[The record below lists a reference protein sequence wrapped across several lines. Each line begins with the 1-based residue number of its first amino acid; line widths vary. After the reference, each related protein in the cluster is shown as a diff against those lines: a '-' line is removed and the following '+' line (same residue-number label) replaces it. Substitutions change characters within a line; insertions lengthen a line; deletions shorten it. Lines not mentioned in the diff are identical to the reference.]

1 MKKSKR
7 FIPATL
13 LVILLVGMS
22 ACSHTSD
29 KTTATKNQSESDNIS
44 ESTDDSTESNDSSTD
59 NTVKSDDS
67 VNTSNK
73 LNETIQEDKTSKIEG
88 RRNEFI
94 ERLDNIQIELDA
106 MPEKKDSDNGIT
118 NAMKNYYGVS
128 FERYDKILNEIYALL
143 QKELSPETTKDLKN
157 EQMKWIEQKEDR
169 ANEERLKYKGGTF
182 ENVAYYISLYNSTK
196 ERSYELVNTYMTD

>member
-1 MKKSKR
+1 MKKSKS

-29 KTTATKNQSESDNIS
+29 NTTAIKNQSEPDNIS
-44 ESTDDSTESNDSSTD
+44 EGADDSTESNDSSTD

-94 ERLDNIQIELDA
+94 ERLDNIQKELDA

-143 QKELSPETTKDLKN
+143 QKELSPEATKDLKN